1 MPSDNGR
8 CRASPL
14 AVWAVGQVRSR
25 DIRVAL
31 NTIIVRFTKVQIVSY
46 LKSGSFN
53 SRRLADIVNY
63 IRLNEESFKEWHRSE
78 TAKLFAP
85 LYSAMKRKRKDIGFS
100 APGAVRQS
108 VKLRRM
114 GRLSVISDWSYGTR
128 H

>member
-85 LYSAMKRKRKDIGFS
+85 PVFRNEKKAKGYWF
-100 APGAVRQS
+100 
-108 VKLRRM
+108 
-114 GRLSVISDWSYGTR
+114 
-128 H
+128 

>member
-100 APGAVRQS
+100 ARGQSAVCDAPS
-108 VKLRRM
+108 HGPLV
-114 GRLSVISDWSYGTR
+114 GHI
-128 H
+128 